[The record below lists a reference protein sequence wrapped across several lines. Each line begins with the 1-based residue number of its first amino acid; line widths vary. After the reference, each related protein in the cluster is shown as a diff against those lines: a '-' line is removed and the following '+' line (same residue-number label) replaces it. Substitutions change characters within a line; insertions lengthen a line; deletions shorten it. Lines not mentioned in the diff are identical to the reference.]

1 MSLEGERY
9 VRIALTLI
17 ALALGWL
24 AVRPHVLPG
33 PVEASREILSVS
45 LDRVGGR
52 TLLDGVI
59 PVRCLDRRP

>member
-1 MSLEGERY
+1 MSPAGER
-9 VRIALTLI
+9 RITLLLLLI

-24 AVRPHVLPG
+24 AVRPHLLPG
-33 PVEASREILSVS
+33 PVEASREVLSVS

-52 TLLDGVI
+52 ALWDGVI